1 MTQMFWVGVVLTS
14 MCSWLL
20 AIAVMASMVLDR
32 QLTSIEKGMALVSS
46 IVFAVVISLV
56 LWKRVRRKE
65 DCDDESGE

>member
-1 MTQMFWVGVVLTS
+1 MTRMFWVGVILTS

-20 AIAVMASMVLDR
+20 VIAVVASMILDR

-46 IVFAVVISLV
+46 IAFAVVISLV

-65 DCDDESGE
+65 SSG